1 LARKVPIH
9 RKCILCLICVS
20 KPARGSP
27 DRAASFHTRAVIL
40 KYRARAVILKY
51 RAFFYYDPTVIL

>member
-1 LARKVPIH
+1 MARKVPIH

-40 KYRARAVILKY
+40 KYRAVILKY